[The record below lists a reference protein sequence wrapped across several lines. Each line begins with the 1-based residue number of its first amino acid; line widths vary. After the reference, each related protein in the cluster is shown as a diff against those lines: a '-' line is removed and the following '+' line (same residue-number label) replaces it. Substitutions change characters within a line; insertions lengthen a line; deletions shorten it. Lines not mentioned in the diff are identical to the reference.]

1 MRRFVQ
7 AKKSLHLQK
16 RNDIKMQQHPQQQIK
31 VELGDTEAEGIY
43 CNMCMIMHS
52 PTEIVLDY
60 ARVMPRAP
68 KTRVLARI
76 VMTPMHAKLM
86 LQTLGDNL
94 KKFEKQF
101 GEIKIHRGAAKAA
114 NPIGFGSDHAGG
126 DEEDK

>member
-1 MRRFVQ
+1 
-7 AKKSLHLQK
+7 
-16 RNDIKMQQHPQQQIK
+16 MQQQHQQQIK

-60 ARVMPRAP
+60 ARVMPRSR

-76 VMTPMHAKLM
+76 IMTPMHAKLM
-86 LQTLGDNL
+86 LQALDDNL

-101 GEIKIHRGAAKAA
+101 GEIKIHRGPDKAP
-114 NPIGFGSDHAGG
+114 NPIGFDSDLSVGT
-126 DEEDK
+126 EENK

>member
-1 MRRFVQ
+1 
-7 AKKSLHLQK
+7 
-16 RNDIKMQQHPQQQIK
+16 MQQQQQQQIK

-60 ARVMPRAP
+60 ARVMPRSR

-76 VMTPMHAKLM
+76 IMTPMHAKLM
-86 LQTLGDNL
+86 LQALDDNL

-101 GEIKIHRGAAKAA
+101 GEIKIHRSPDRAP
-114 NPIGFGSDHAGG
+114 NPIGFDSDSAGST
-126 DEEDK
+126 EEGK

>member
-1 MRRFVQ
+1 
-7 AKKSLHLQK
+7 
-16 RNDIKMQQHPQQQIK
+16 MQQQPQQQIK

-60 ARVMPRAP
+60 ARVMPRSP

-76 VMTPMHAKLM
+76 IMTPMHAKLM
-86 LQTLGDNL
+86 LQALGDNL

-101 GEIKIHRGAAKAA
+101 GEIKIHRGTEKAT
-114 NPIGFGSDHAGG
+114 NPIGFESDSSGSTG
-126 DEEDK
+126 EDK